1 MWYVGVACGC
11 EINILSHVTIYKKV
25 LRVAQSWG
33 TTGSRKI
40 ITYPSLGEGRE
51 KRAEETKK
59 YVL

>member
-1 MWYVGVACGC
+1 MWVWHVGVRL
-11 EINILSHVTIYKKV
+11 IVYHMLPFIKKV

-51 KRAEETKK
+51 KKAEETKK